1 MRRAALSVAI
11 GLAFL
16 TGCGSSTDVGP
27 VPQAT
32 VADPVAAGRHLFVS
46 AFPGCSGCHTFAAAG
61 ASGTLGPDLAARLR
75 PDAESAGKQLKPF
88 VYQSIISPNAYIA
101 EGYPRGVMPQDFGD
115 KLTNEQL
122 AELIAF
128 ITGNV

>member
-1 MRRAALSVAI
+1 VRRAALCVSI
-11 GLAFL
+11 GLVFL
-16 TGCGSSTDVGP
+16 TGCGSSTQIGS

-61 ASGTLGPDLAARLR
+61 ATGTLGPDLAARLR
-75 PDAESAGKQLKPF
+75 ADAKSAGKPLKPF

-115 KLTNEQL
+115 KLSDEQL

>member
-16 TGCGSSTDVGP
+16 TGCGSSTDVGS

-46 AFPGCSGCHTFAAAG
+46 AYPGCSGCHTFSAAG
-61 ASGTLGPDLAARLR
+61 ASGTVGPDLAARLR
-75 PDAESAGKQLKPF
+75 ADAKSAGKQLKPF

-128 ITGNV
+128 ITANV